1 MIRFQ
6 DSKIPGFQDSRIPRF
21 QDSRFH
27 VLQLTNNSEYMHA
40 FPLRVVREA
49 GLAIFPKSRI
59 SFNNN
64 HDFSVLV

>member
-1 MIRFQ
+1 MLDALIGWTRA
-6 DSKIPGFQDSRIPRF
+6 RI
-21 QDSRFH
+21 SW
-27 VLQLTNNSEYMHA
+27 NNSEYMHV
-40 FPLRVVREA
+40 FPLRVMREA